1 MNITRMGHVALRV
14 ADLDRAVTHAT
25 EVMGLL
31 EVQRTGGTSYLT
43 CNARHHELLLIAD
56 TAPSLDHI
64 GLEVERVADLEQA
77 QTQLV
82 RAGVKVLS
90 EQPGEEGITHAI
102 RFVGPG
108 DFVFKLFTG
117 MPQNQPVRYRTL
129 GVRPRKFSHVSVKSN
144 CKPELEQFLTRV
156 LGFRISDRVGQHL
169 SWLRC
174 NVDHHG
180 IAIFQD
186 ERNLIHH
193 YAFELQDFAAIGQL
207 ADHLRLT
214 GQSLIFGPG
223 RHGPGNNLF
232 SYFFDADGFLIEF
245 MADILR
251 IDNEAAYTL
260 TEWPV
265 ESPLILNQWGPSP
278 TAEFTQAGIALA
290 QPRGLR

>member
-14 ADLDRAVTHAT
+14 ADLERAVTHAT
-25 EVMGLL
+25 EVLGLR

-56 TAPSLDHI
+56 TAPGLDHI
-64 GLEVERVADLEQA
+64 GLEVERVADLEEA
-77 QTQLV
+77 QTHLV

-90 EQPGEEGITHAI
+90 EQPEEEGISHAL

-108 DFVFKLFTG
+108 EFVFKLFTG
-117 MPQNQPVRYRTL
+117 MPQNQPPRYATP
-129 GVRPRKFSHVSVKSN
+129 GVRPCKFGHVSVKSN

-174 NVDHHG
+174 NADHHG
-180 IAIFQD
+180 IAIFRA
-186 ERNLIHH
+186 ERNLLHH

-207 ADHLRLT
+207 ADHLRLY
-214 GQSLIFGPG
+214 GQPLLFGPG

-232 SYFFDADGFLIEF
+232 SYFFDPEGFLVEG
-245 MADILR
+245 MANMLR
-251 IDNEAAYTL
+251 IDNEAAYTP
-260 TEWPV
+260 TEWSV
-265 ESPLILNQWGPSP
+265 ESPLIWNQWGPPP
-278 TAEFTQAGIALA
+278 TAVFTEAGIALA
-290 QPRGLR
+290 KPLGLR